1 MANISTYPIG
11 TPGASDLIP
20 GTQLYT
26 DTNGKTQNLT
36 RNFSVSSIATFATEN
51 YIEITKVISNAEW
64 LALATTS
71 VQIIPTPGASKAL
84 QVILAHVKWIH
95 SGANF
100 EWNQPLHLSNGTTG
114 AVSTVVQGTIPTSY
128 SDVNGNDTQIF
139 TISGADVSLNG
150 AINLGCP
157 NGATIT
163 GGGTLSITIRY
174 QVI

>member
-1 MANISTYPIG
+1 MAIANSYPMG
-11 TPGASDLIP
+11 TPKSDDLLLGTSVPSP
-20 GTQLYT
+20 GTNEKAT
-26 DTNGKTQNLT
+26 T
-36 RNFSVSSIATFATEN
+36 RNFSLSNVVTLATQGYVEV
-51 YIEITKVISNAEW
+51 TKDISNSQW
-64 LALATTS
+64 LALAANS
-71 VQIIPTPGASKAL
+71 VEIIPSPGSGKAL

-114 AVSTVVQGTIPTSY
+114 AVSTVVQGTIPTTY

-163 GGGTLSITIRY
+163 GGGTLSITVRY

>member
-1 MANISTYPIG
+1 MAIANSYPMG
-11 TPGASDLIP
+11 TPKSSDLLL
-20 GTQLYT
+20 GTSVPDVGST
-26 DTNGKTQNLT
+26 EKATT
-36 RNFSVSSIATFATEN
+36 RNFSISDVTTLATQGYAEV
-51 YIEITKVISNAEW
+51 TKVISNAEW

>member
-1 MANISTYPIG
+1 MAIANSYPMG
-11 TPGASDLIP
+11 TPKSSDLLL
-20 GTQLYT
+20 GTSVPDVGST
-26 DTNGKTQNLT
+26 EKATT
-36 RNFSVSSIATFATEN
+36 RNFSISDVATLATQGYAEV
-51 YIEITKVISNAEW
+51 TKVISNAEW
-64 LALATTS
+64 LALAATS
-71 VQIIPTPGASKAL
+71 VQIIPAPGASKAL

-95 SGANF
+95 SGADF

-114 AVSTVVQGTIPTSY
+114 AVSTVVQGTIPTTY

-139 TISGADVSLNG
+139 TISGADVSING

-163 GGGTLSITIRY
+163 GGGTLSITVRY

>member
-1 MANISTYPIG
+1 MAIANSYPMG
-11 TPGASDLIP
+11 TPKSSDLLL
-20 GTQLYT
+20 GTSVPDVGST
-26 DTNGKTQNLT
+26 EKATT
-36 RNFSVSSIATFATEN
+36 RNFSISDVATLATQGYAEV
-51 YIEITKVISNAEW
+51 TKVISNAEW
-64 LALATTS
+64 LALAATS
-71 VQIIPTPGASKAL
+71 VQIIPSPGSGKAL

-95 SGANF
+95 SGADF

-114 AVSTVVQGTIPTSY
+114 AVSTVVQGTIPTTY

-139 TISGADVSLNG
+139 TISGADVSING

-163 GGGTLSITIRY
+163 GGGTLSITVRY